1 MLQPPI
7 ITLTSDFGLKDHYV
21 GVMKAVVLGIAPTA
35 RLVDVSHE
43 IAPQDIMAAA
53 WVTKNA
59 AFIFPK
65 GTVHLCVVDPG
76 VGTTRRPIAVSLNG
90 HFFVGPD
97 NGLFSLVA
105 EGLSYEAYELT
116 NTSFWRDTR
125 SNTFHGRDIFAPVAA
140 HLARGVPIEEMGVRI
155 DSMTYFR
162 WATPV
167 ADKDG
172 IQGWVVHIDAFGNL
186 ITNISKE
193 LVKEVAGDGPM
204 KIYVGS
210 TILRDIS
217 PTFASVPEGDPV
229 AFIGSSGYLEI
240 GLNRGN
246 AERMLNIPKGAPVS
260 MIFNRS

>member
-1 MLQPPI
+1 MLPPPI
-7 ITLTSDFGLKDHYV
+7 VTLTSDFGHRDHYV
-21 GVMKAVVLGIAPTA
+21 GVMKAVVLGIVPHA
-35 RLVDVSHE
+35 RLIDISHD

-59 AFIFPK
+59 AFMFPK

-76 VGTTRRPIAVSLNG
+76 VGTNRRPIAIHLNG
-90 HFFVGPD
+90 HYFVGPD

-105 EGLSYEAYELT
+105 EQMPYEAYELT
-116 NTSFWRDTR
+116 NTSFWRDIR

-140 HLARGVPIEEMGVRI
+140 HLARGVPLVEMGTRVE
-155 DSMTYFR
+155 SMTYFR
-162 WATPV
+162 WAVPV

-172 IQGWVVHIDAFGNL
+172 IQGWVVHIDHFGNL

-193 LVKEVAGDGPM
+193 LIKEAYGETSL

-210 TILRDIS
+210 MSLREIS
-217 PTFASVPEGDPV
+217 PTFSSVPEGEPV

-240 GLNRGN
+240 ALNKGN
-246 AERMLNIPKGAPVS
+246 ASLMMNVPKGAAVS
-260 MIFNRS
+260 IIFAK